1 MTYDILLHL
10 KTFSYDKVLFEKE
23 KEAHEFLRHSSIWL
37 HAKHSLVK
45 YTHQQIIKAS
55 QVDFINSAWPPNFT
69 SPSKHTP
76 LMVPVNPSCQLFQPH
91 WHREPIP

>member
-37 HAKHSLVK
+37 HAKHTLVK
-45 YTHQQIIKAS
+45 YTSRSSKRLKWTSSTVHGLPALQAL
-55 QVDFINSAWPPNFT
+55 PN
-69 SPSKHTP
+69 TP
-76 LMVPVNPSCQLFQPH
+76 H
-91 WHREPIP
+91 